1 MNLVGAVQAS
11 IDTAMQPCEDWK
23 VRGMAIVGDWG
34 GCSMSLVA
42 HSWAVVHVVCDGQLF
57 VSG

>member
-1 MNLVGAVQAS
+1 MS

-34 GCSMSLVA
+34 GCSMSLVG

>member
-1 MNLVGAVQAS
+1 MS

-34 GCSMSLVA
+34 GHSMSLA
-42 HSWAVVHVVCDGQLF
+42 DCLWAVISVVCDGQSLF
-57 VSG
+57 MNG